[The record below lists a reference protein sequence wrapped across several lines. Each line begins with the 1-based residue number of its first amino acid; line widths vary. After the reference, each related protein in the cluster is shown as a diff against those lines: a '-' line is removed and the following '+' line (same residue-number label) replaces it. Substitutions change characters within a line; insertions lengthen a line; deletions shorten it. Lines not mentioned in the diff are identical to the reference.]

1 MGSTTKSG
9 FTVIETM
16 LFLAIS
22 AALIVAILVGSGT
35 SINIQRYRDSV
46 TGLQSVLQNQYFQ
59 VTNVSNVPPSGAL
72 SCNANAQ
79 VVVDELS
86 QPTSRGQDDCV
97 ILGRFI
103 TINSDVLTVDTVIGN
118 DPSANGSILPSYS
131 NDIDEL
137 NAYNFSVLPDHADV
151 YNLEW
156 GSQIA
161 WPSIINGTKKDNTT
175 PRSFSMLIIRSPTSG
190 RTYTFTA
197 DGIIDSS
204 KLKSDLLVTGTD
216 ASGHQ
221 AEQRL
226 CVVSSGSFNQNLAIF
241 IKSYASSANSIEI
254 RSNSVDSGSNS
265 SC

>member
-1 MGSTTKSG
+1 MGTTTKSG

-22 AALIVAILVGSGT
+22 GALIVALLVGSGT
-35 SINIQRYRDSV
+35 SINTQRYHDSV
-46 TGLQSVLQNQYFQ
+46 VGLQSELQNQYFQ

-72 SCNANAQ
+72 SCGTNAQ
-79 VVVDELS
+79 VVIDDLS
-86 QPTSRGQDDCV
+86 QPSARGQDDCV

-103 TINSDVLTVDTVIGN
+103 TIDKDGLTVDTVIGN
-118 DPSANGSILPSYS
+118 DPSNNGSNLPSYS

-161 WPSIINGTKKDNTT
+161 RPSIIDGTKNGSTT

-204 KLKSDLLVTGTD
+204 KLKSDLLVTGTGT
-216 ASGHQ
+216 SGHQ
-221 AEQRL
+221 AEHRL
-226 CVVSSGSFNQNLAIF
+226 CIASGSSFSQNMAVF
-241 IKSYASSANSIEI
+241 IKAYASSANAIEV
-254 RSNSVDSGSNS
+254 RSNDVDKGSNT